1 MSKEASFALRGRV
14 VLPETIL
21 LDGLVVV
28 NGSHLLWV
36 GEAEQAAAAG
46 FAREL
51 EQASP
56 APEGG
61 YLLPGLI
68 DVHCHGGGGES
79 FPNATTREQAMTA
92 VLEHR
97 RHGTTTIVTSD
108 RKSVV

>member
-68 DVHCHGGGGES
+68 DVHCC
-79 FPNATTREQAMTA
+79 
-92 VLEHR
+92 V
-97 RHGTTTIVTSD
+97 
-108 RKSVV
+108 

>member
-61 YLLPGLI
+61 YLLP
-68 DVHCHGGGGES
+68 V
-79 FPNATTREQAMTA
+79 
-92 VLEHR
+92 
-97 RHGTTTIVTSD
+97 
-108 RKSVV
+108 

>member
-61 YLLPGLI
+61 YLLPGAPPSRHHH
-68 DVHCHGGGGES
+68 HCH
-79 FPNATTREQAMTA
+79 FLR
-92 VLEHR
+92 HR
-97 RHGTTTIVTSD
+97 QPRGAA
-108 RKSVV
+108 